1 MENAFTF
8 VIIAVVALIVALLA
22 AYAIK
27 QVKSGQQQA
36 NAATDSLNEVTSE
49 YSNPKL
55 QAYDGMTVYGKEVQ
69 QVITDAVNDGT
80 YGVLVHT
87 SAAGNSLWTKPLM
100 ANSIR
105 VLYKGT
111 NAHSLHTLA
120 NAKHND
126 TVDGS
131 KDPVFA
137 DYGVYTHNTSKANSS
152 KTTEFSKIYD
162 QAGQTIK
169 PDDPTVKL
177 VDSTTDENWI
187 NPDGTFVGAVY
198 KDDNNN
204 VTLIEFTQK

>member
-36 NAATDSLNEVTSE
+36 NAATDSLNEVTGE

-69 QVITDAVNDGT
+69 QVITEAINDKTYAV
-80 YGVLVHT
+80 VVHT
-87 SAAGNSLWTKPLM
+87 TAAGNALYSSNTG
-100 ANSIR
+100 IR
-105 VLYKGT
+105 VLYKASNAYALTALCGKTGT
-111 NAHSLHTLA
+111 A
-120 NAKHND
+120 N
-126 TVDGS
+126 G
-131 KDPVFA
+131 DPVFA
-137 DYGVYTHNTSKANSS
+137 DYGVYTHNQSAKGNAITTPYNQIYSQIQSKTDTSK
-152 KTTEFSKIYD
+152 
-162 QAGQTIK
+162 
-169 PDDPTVKL
+169 KL
-177 VDSTTDENWI
+177 IDATTDKDWV